1 MGNKPLEKAL
11 WGGAVDC
18 VGGKLLSWL
27 TRTVKPSG
35 NIASIGLPGGIELK
49 TTVMPFILR
58 GINLL
63 GISSTNCPTELKAR
77 LWQRLATDI
86 KPRHIDKIVTSEIV
100 FNQLPDWFEAYI
112 RGEVSG
118 RIVVKISD

>member
-1 MGNKPLEKAL
+1 
-11 WGGAVDC
+11 
-18 VGGKLLSWL
+18 
-27 TRTVKPSG
+27 
-35 NIASIGLPGGIELK
+35 
-49 TTVMPFILR
+49 
-58 GINLL
+58 
-63 GISSTNCPTELKAR
+63 GISSVNCPTELKAR

-118 RIVVKISD
+118 RTVVKISD